1 MSGKVF
7 LEVKIRAQ
15 LDPVVRRKL
24 AAYPLQFLANF
35 DLSFD
40 EKRQIV
46 LPYFSWIIEDRLA
59 AMPFP
64 STEDAYVVLQQLGIK
79 AILNLTGYLDDAPLL
94 SAFNVY
100 HIPIANH
107 KEWGHKPPTLHEMHQ
122 AISIIQASLKSSQP
136 LVVHCERGL
145 GRTGTIIAG
154 YLTTCGLSAQ
164 ESIDSIRKLRPGSIE
179 TEEQEAVIY
188 EYERIHIG
196 LLFKEKN

>member
-1 MSGKVF
+1 MSVTVF
-7 LEVKIRAQ
+7 QELRIRAQ
-15 LDPVVRRKL
+15 LDPLVRRKL
-24 AAYPLQFLANF
+24 AAYPLQFLADF

-46 LPYFSWIIEDRLA
+46 LPQFSWILEDKLA

-64 STEDAYVVLQQLGIK
+64 LTEDAYVVLQQLGIK
-79 AILNLTGYLDDAPLL
+79 VILNLTGYLDDAPLL

-107 KEWGHKPPTLHEMHQ
+107 KEWDHKPPTLEQMHQ
-122 AISIIQASLKSSQP
+122 AVSIIQASLKSSQP
-136 LVVHCERGL
+136 VVVHCEAGL

-154 YLTTCGLSAQ
+154 YLTTCGLPAQ
-164 ESIDSIRKLRPGSIE
+164 EAINALRKVRPGSVE

-188 EYERIHIG
+188 EYQRIHLA
-196 LLFKEKN
+196 LL

>member
-1 MSGKVF
+1 MNGSR
-7 LEVKIRAQ
+7 KI
-15 LDPVVRRKL
+15 
-24 AAYPLQFLANF
+24 FGM
-35 DLSFD
+35 
-40 EKRQIV
+40 I
-46 LPYFSWIIEDRLA
+46 
-59 AMPFP
+59 
-64 STEDAYVVLQQLGIK
+64 GIK

-94 SAFNVY
+94 SVFNVY

-107 KEWGHKPPTLHEMHQ
+107 KEWGHNPPALHEMHQ

-164 ESIDSIRKLRPGSIE
+164 EAIDSIRKLRPGSIE

-188 EYERIHIG
+188 EFERIHIG
-196 LLFKEKN
+196 LFLRRRI

>member
-1 MSGKVF
+1 MAGKV
-7 LEVKIRAQ
+7 LQELKIRAQ
-15 LDPVVRRKL
+15 FDPVVRRKL

-64 STEDAYVVLQQLGIK
+64 STEDAYAVLQQLGIK
-79 AILNLTGYLDDAPLL
+79 AILNLTGYPDDAPLL

-107 KEWGHKPPTLHEMHQ
+107 KEWGHKPPTLDEMHQ
-122 AISIIQASLKSSQP
+122 AILIIQASLKNSQP

-154 YLTTCGLSAQ
+154 YLTTRGLPAQ
-164 ESIDSIRKLRPGSIE
+164 EAIDSIRKLRPGSIE
-179 TEEQEAVIY
+179 TEEQEAAIY
-188 EYERIHIG
+188 EYERIYIG
-196 LLFKEKN
+196 H